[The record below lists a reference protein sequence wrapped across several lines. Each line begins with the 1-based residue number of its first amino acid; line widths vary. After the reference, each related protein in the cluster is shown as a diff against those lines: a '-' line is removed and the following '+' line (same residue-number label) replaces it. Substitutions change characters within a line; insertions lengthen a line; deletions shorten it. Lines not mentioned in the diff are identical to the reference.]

1 MSTEQS
7 SGQTWSN
14 FRRLLLRLHLWI
26 GIAFSIPFVILGVTG
41 AYLVYDQD
49 FTAPPRATAAGEHKA
64 PTAIIAAA
72 LADDSGPTGHKPQ
85 HAARR
90 RRSRDRAGRARWG

>member
-1 MSTEQS
+1 MSREQS

-14 FRRLLLRLHLWI
+14 VRRVLLQFHLWI

-49 FTAPPRATAAGEHKA
+49 FTAPPRATADGEYKA

-72 LADDSGPTGHKPQ
+72 LATNPGQRATSLS

-90 RRSRDRAGRARWG
+90 RRSGDRARRTRRR